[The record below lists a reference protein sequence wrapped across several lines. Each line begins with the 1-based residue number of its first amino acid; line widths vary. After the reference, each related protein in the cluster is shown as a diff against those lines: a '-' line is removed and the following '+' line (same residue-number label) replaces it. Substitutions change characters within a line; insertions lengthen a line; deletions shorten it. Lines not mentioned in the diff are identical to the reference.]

1 MPRPASLGSVFRPRP
16 APRNGEGDRLVLD
29 YRCWARAFVL
39 RLLLAAGPAPGFP
52 GLCYVTCGPEAKAVS
67 V

>member
-1 MPRPASLGSVFRPRP
+1 M
-16 APRNGEGDRLVLD
+16 D

-52 GLCYVTCGPEAKAVS
+52 GLYYVTCGPEAKAES

>member
-1 MPRPASLGSVFRPRP
+1 MPRPASLGSVFRRRSPQGMEK
-16 APRNGEGDRLVLD
+16 ATGWSLD

-52 GLCYVTCGPEAKAVS
+52 GLCYVTSGPEAKAES

>member
-1 MPRPASLGSVFRPRP
+1 LDPSSALRPLQKG
-16 APRNGEGDRLVLD
+16 NGDRLVLG
-29 YRCWARAFVL
+29 YRFGVRAFVL

-52 GLCYVTCGPEAKAVS
+52 GLSYVTSCPEAKARS